1 MDGKEIFSANITPH
15 PDHGIGR
22 WSADEFKAALRF
34 GKNPKGGLLRY
45 PMLPY
50 SLMSDKEAEAIFA
63 YLRTVPVINNKVKRD
78 S

>member
-1 MDGKEIFSANITPH
+1 
-15 PDHGIGR
+15 
-22 WSADEFKAALRF
+22 
-34 GKNPKGGLLRY
+34 
-45 PMLPY
+45 LPY